1 MAARSDTVC
10 HQPSDEQNH
19 ESNDGLLEAQG
30 WEDYAYN
37 EPGSPPGTLTIDPEA
52 PFPQLVAIDY
62 TRDRADRRLL
72 NTPEA
77 CRPYLSSDSVSWID
91 VQGLGSEAVLQQLGE
106 VFGLHPLLLEDM
118 VNIPQRPKVEEYE
131 GHLLVVL
138 QVAVPRAS
146 RKRIKGYSIA
156 QVSLVVGPHYV
167 LTVQESAAA
176 DCFEPVRRRIFA
188 NKGLIRQHGPDFL
201 AYALIDAV
209 IDSYFPILEAYGD
222 RLEGMQDRVVHK
234 PKSQTLNKIYK
245 LKRELLGLRRV
256 LWPHREA
263 INSLTRE
270 GSAHIAA
277 YVRVYLRD
285 CYDHVLQ
292 QLDTIE
298 NYREM
303 AHSLLDIYLSS
314 VSNSINETMRVLT
327 VISTIFIPLT
337 FIAGVYG
344 MNFEYMP
351 ELKSPIGYWVCWLV
365 MLTIAGG
372 LLYFFWKRGWLTNN
386 PNNPQE

>member
-1 MAARSDTVC
+1 MKTRGDTVC
-10 HQPSDEQNH
+10 DQPNH
-19 ESNDGLLEAQG
+19 EPRDELLEAQG
-30 WEDYAYN
+30 WEDYTYN
-37 EPGSPPGTLTIDPEA
+37 EPGSPPGTLTIAPDA
-52 PFPQLVAIDY
+52 PFPQLVVIDY
-62 TRDRADRRLL
+62 TPDRAERYPL
-72 NTPEA
+72 NDPEA
-77 CRPYLSSDSVSWID
+77 CRPYLTSNSVSWID
-91 VQGLGSEAVLQQLGE
+91 VQGLGSEALWQQLGE

-146 RKRIKGYSIA
+146 HKQIQGYSLA
-156 QVSLVVGPHYV
+156 QVSLVVGPHCV

-188 NKGLIRQHGPDFL
+188 NKGLIRQQGPDFL

-209 IDSYFPILEAYGD
+209 IDGYFPLLEAYGD
-222 RLEGMQDRVVHK
+222 RLEGMQNRVLPK
-234 PKSQTLNKIYK
+234 PKPQTLPRIYK

-256 LWPHREA
+256 LWPHREV
-263 INSLTRE
+263 INRLLHDSNT
-270 GSAHIAA
+270 HMAA
-277 YVRVYLRD
+277 PVRVYLRD
-285 CYDHVLQ
+285 CYNHVLQ
-292 QLDTIE
+292 QLDAIE

-314 VSNSINETMRVLT
+314 VSNNINETMRVLT

-337 FIAGVYG
+337 FIVGVYG

-372 LLYFFWKRGWLTNN
+372 LLYFFWKRGWLTSN
-386 PNNPQE
+386 PPE